1 MNLLADANELVKAM
15 KKAARDEREASKP
28 VNVFFGKVQSVDPL
42 KINVE
47 QKMVLGES
55 QLVLAR
61 NVTDY
66 ALPITINW
74 LTESGLGI
82 HSHTVSGTDSD
93 GDNID
98 LLTGGSNMIHDHKIT
113 GKKSIMIHGALVPG
127 DEVILVRQQEG
138 QKFVVI
144 DRIGGGS

>member
-1 MNLLADANELVKAM
+1 MADANEFVKAM

-28 VNVFFGKVQSVDPL
+28 VNVFFGEVQSVSPL

-47 QKMVLGES
+47 QKMVLGEA

-66 ALPITINW
+66 TMAVTVDW
-74 LTESGLGI
+74 VTESGLGI
-82 HSHTVSGTDSD
+82 HSHTVSGTDGG
-93 GDNID
+93 GDNIE
-98 LLTGGSNMIHDHKIT
+98 LTTGGSNLIHEHCIA
-113 GKKSIMIHGALVPG
+113 GKKDIIIHNGLAAG
-127 DEVILVRQQEG
+127 DEVILIRQQEG

-144 DRIGGGS
+144 DRIGGRT